1 MLRTILLCTLAAAS
15 MRADSLITINTAGLF
30 GTSGDLVFDFI
41 SGGGPEQNAVSIED
55 LTTDGTF
62 GAVSTTGT
70 VVPVPGG
77 FVLVDDPANSVF
89 NEYLTGIT
97 FGTTISFT
105 LNSTAFP
112 PGPDSSP
119 DELSI
124 FLLATD
130 DMTSLIST
138 DDPTSANS
146 LLTQDIDGST
156 NGAVS
161 FFDVS
166 NPSGVSVGLGAPAS
180 PTPEPSAWPILGCCL
195 LGLCGF
201 RVRSGWSGRRSKS

>member
-1 MLRTILLCTLAAAS
+1 MLRTILLCTLAAVS
-15 MRADSLITINTAGLF
+15 MRADSLININTTGLF
-30 GTSGDLVFDFI
+30 GTTGDLVFDFI

-55 LTTDGTF
+55 LITDGTF

-77 FVLVDDPANSVF
+77 FVLVDDPVNSVF

-112 PGPDSSP
+112 PGAGSSP

-130 DMTSLIST
+130 DMTSLIAT
-138 DDPTSANS
+138 DDPTSADS

-156 NGAVS
+156 NGAVT

-166 NPSGVSVGLGAPAS
+166 DPSGVTAGIGAPAS
-180 PTPEPSAWPILGCCL
+180 PTPEPAGWQLLGLCL
-195 LGLCGF
+195 LGLCSF
-201 RVRSGWSGRRSKS
+201 RVRSVFSRLRS